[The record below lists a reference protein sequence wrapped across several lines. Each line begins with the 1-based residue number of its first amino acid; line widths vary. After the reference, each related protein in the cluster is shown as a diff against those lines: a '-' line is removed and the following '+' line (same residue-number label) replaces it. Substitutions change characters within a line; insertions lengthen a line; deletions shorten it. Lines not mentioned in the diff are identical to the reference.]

1 MYYRF
6 HKITLNRR
14 GSYIDS
20 PKCLKNQKATI
31 NPKNND
37 DECFQNASTIAFN
50 YQTIKNNLERIH

>member
-20 PKCLKNQKATI
+20 PKCLKNKKATI
-31 NPKNND
+31 NPKNNGG
-37 DECFQNASTIAFN
+37 ECFQNASTIASN
-50 YQTIKNNLERIH
+50 YQNIKNNLERIY